1 MFYTKKS
8 PSCGGNCCWYWMPI
22 KKSSGFYRIS
32 YYKPEWKR
40 KEISKHDATYTIY
53 TLVRVTLRYLCK
65 CVCVC
70 LCPIYNYL
78 SIAREVHRTTAKWAI
93 DTFVSVRWGD
103 TRLKLS
109 RLWAHTKQ
117 QTKPNES
124 KREIAIIYK
133 GKYKKKKKS
142 RKIKNFQNDQK
153 KVRNYK
159 FMARSLSSIGDCFY
173 ASSPSRSISFSP
185 SLSFSR
191 AVSLTHTSIS

>member
-40 KEISKHDATYTIY
+40 KEISKHDASYTVY

-65 CVCVC
+65 CVCVS
-70 LCPIYNYL
+70 L
-78 SIAREVHRTTAKWAI
+78 SDLQLLIHSCAEVHRTTAKWAI

-109 RLWAHTKQ
+109 HLWAHTKQ
-117 QTKPNES
+117 QTKRIEKRNSNNLQRKIQKEKKIKKNKKLPKRSKES
-124 KREIAIIYK
+124 KKLQIY
-133 GKYKKKKKS
+133 GAFIVIDRRLLLCQLSISLYL
-142 RKIKNFQNDQK
+142 FL
-153 KVRNYK
+153 
-159 FMARSLSSIGDCFY
+159 SLSLLL
-173 ASSPSRSISFSP
+173 SRC
-185 SLSFSR
+185 LSHSY
-191 AVSLTHTSIS
+191 

>member
-1 MFYTKKS
+1 MPRFLCISVCVWVCVLKHLWRLRHRMFYTKKS

-40 KEISKHDATYTIY
+40 KEISKHDASYTVY

-117 QTKPNES
+117 QTKRNETN
-124 KREIAIIYK
+124 
-133 GKYKKKKKS
+133 
-142 RKIKNFQNDQK
+142 RKEK
-153 KVRNYK
+153 
-159 FMARSLSSIGDCFY
+159 
-173 ASSPSRSISFSP
+173 
-185 SLSFSR
+185 
-191 AVSLTHTSIS
+191 